1 MDFRD
6 AKIEDI
12 KQMKLVRNSVK
23 ENKLSNPDLIKDE
36 DYKEFLT
43 KKGKGWVC
51 EIKNQIVAFAVVDL
65 VDNNVW
71 ALFVAPRYADQGIG
85 KQLHNMMLNWYFQ
98 QTKTPIW
105 LGTEP
110 NTRAEEFYRL
120 ANWAEIGKHG
130 KNEIKF
136 EMTYD
141 QWMNS

>member
-12 KQMKLVRNSVK
+12 KQIQDVRQSVK
-23 ENKLSNPDLIKDE
+23 ENKLSSPDLVTE
-36 DYKEFLT
+36 QDYKDFLT

-51 EIKNQIVAFAVVDL
+51 EIKNLIVGFAIIDTEN
-65 VDNNVW
+65 NNVW
-71 ALFVAPRYADQGIG
+71 ALFVAPRFEDQGIG

-98 QTKTPIW
+98 QTKTPVW

-110 NTRAEEFYRL
+110 HTRAEKFYRL
-120 ANWAEIGKHG
+120 AEWKEVGKHG

-136 EMTYD
+136 EMTWE
-141 QWMNS
+141 QWQNS

>member
-12 KQMKLVRNSVK
+12 KQIQDVRNSVK
-23 ENKLSNPDLIKDE
+23 ENKLSSPDLFTEK
-36 DYKEFLT
+36 DYKDFLT

-51 EIKNQIVAFAVVDL
+51 EIKNLIVGFAIIDTEN
-65 VDNNVW
+65 NNVW
-71 ALFVAPRYADQGIG
+71 ALFVAPRFEDQGIG

-98 QTKTPIW
+98 QTKTPVW

-110 NTRAEEFYRL
+110 NTRAEKFYRL
-120 ANWAEIGKHG
+120 AEWKEAGKHG

-136 EMTYD
+136 EMTWD
-141 QWMNS
+141 QWQNS

>member
-6 AKIEDI
+6 AKTEDI
-12 KQMKLVRNSVK
+12 KQIQAVRNSVK
-23 ENKLSNPDLIKDE
+23 QNKLSNPDLIKEE
-36 DYKEFLT
+36 DYVEFLT

-51 EIKNQIVAFAVVDL
+51 EIKGQIVGFAVIDTVE
-65 VDNNVW
+65 NNVW
-71 ALFVAPRYADQGIG
+71 ALFVAPRYEDQGIG

-98 QTKTPIW
+98 QTKTPVW

-110 NTRAEEFYRL
+110 DTRAEKFYRL
-120 ANWAEIGKHG
+120 AEWKEVGKHG